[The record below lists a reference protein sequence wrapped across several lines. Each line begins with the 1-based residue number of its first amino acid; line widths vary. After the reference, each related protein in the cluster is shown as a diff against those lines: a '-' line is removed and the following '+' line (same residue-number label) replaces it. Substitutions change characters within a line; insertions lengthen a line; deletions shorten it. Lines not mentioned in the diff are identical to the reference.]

1 MSEPEPQSPCI
12 SVCYLDEQEICQGC
26 FRSASEIADWL
37 MVSAQQK
44 REILARAEERRDA
57 TGTVHKS

>member
-57 TGTVHKS
+57 TGTVQHS

>member
-57 TGTVHKS
+57 AGTVRHS

>member
-37 MVSAQQK
+37 MVGAQQK
-44 REILARAEERRDA
+44 RDILARAKERRDA
-57 TGTVHKS
+57 TGTVRPG

>member
-44 REILARAEERRDA
+44 REILVRAAERRDA
-57 TGTVHKS
+57 TGTVRKS

>member
-26 FRSASEIADWL
+26 FRSAGEIADWL

-44 REILARAEERRDA
+44 REILVRAAERRDA
-57 TGTVHKS
+57 TGTVRKS

>member
-26 FRSASEIADWL
+26 FRSADEIADWL

-57 TGTVHKS
+57 TGIVHKS